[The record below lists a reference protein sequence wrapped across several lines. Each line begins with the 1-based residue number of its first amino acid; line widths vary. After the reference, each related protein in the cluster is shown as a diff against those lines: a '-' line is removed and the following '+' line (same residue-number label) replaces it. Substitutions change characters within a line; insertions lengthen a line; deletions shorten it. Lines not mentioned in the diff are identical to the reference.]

1 MMNSNSNVLSSL
13 QTSARPSVQRALIVG
28 SVVAL
33 ALFTSGCENMGA
45 REKGTAAGAGIGA
58 VAGAAIG
65 AMTGGKNTVR
75 GAAIGAA
82 AGAVAGN
89 LWSKRMEDQ
98 RRAMEAATQGTPV
111 EVTRTEDNQLK
122 VDIPNDIS
130 FSTGSA
136 ALKPELRGVLDTFAN
151 GLKSGGHGTLVR
163 VVGHTDST
171 GSDAVNNPLSRERA
185 ESVRNFLEDRGISG
199 NRIEVIGRGSREP
212 IASNDTAEGRAKNR
226 RVEIFM
232 RDPAEAN

>member
-1 MMNSNSNVLSSL
+1 MISKTK
-13 QTSARPSVQRALIVG
+13 QRSVQRALIVG
-28 SVVAL
+28 SAL
-33 ALFTSGCENMGA
+33 AAALLTTGCETMDPQT
-45 REKGTAAGAGIGA
+45 KGTAAGAGIGA

-65 AMTGGKNTVR
+65 SMTGGKNTVR

-82 AGAVAGN
+82 AGAIAGN

-122 VDIPNDIS
+122 LDIPNDIS
-130 FSTGSA
+130 FATGSA
-136 ALKPELRGVLDTFAN
+136 AIQPQLRGVLDTFAH
-151 GLKSGGHGTLVR
+151 GLKSGGTLVR

-171 GSDAVNNPLSRERA
+171 GSDAINNPLSLERA
-185 ESVRNFLEDRGISG
+185 ESVRNFLEDRGIG
-199 NRIEVIGRGSREP
+199 ANRIEVVGRGSREP
-212 IASNDTAEGRAKNR
+212 VASNDTAEGRAQNR

-232 RDPAEAN
+232 REPAQAN

>member
-1 MMNSNSNVLSSL
+1 MTHTAVHPASSL
-13 QTSARPSVQRALIVG
+13 NLRP
-28 SVVAL
+28 VAL
-33 ALFTSGCENMGA
+33 AVALGLAVLASGCENMGA
-45 REKGTAAGAGIGA
+45 REKGTATGAGIGA

-65 AMTGGKNTVR
+65 AMTGGNNTVK

-82 AGAVAGN
+82 AGAIAGN

-98 RRAMEAATQGTPV
+98 RKAMEQATAGTPV
-111 EVTRTEDNQLK
+111 EVSRTADNQLK
-122 VDIPNDIS
+122 LDIPNDIS

-136 ALKPELRGVLDTFAN
+136 ALKPELRGVLESFAN

-171 GSDAVNNPLSRERA
+171 GSDAINNPLSLERA
-185 ESVRNFLEDRGISG
+185 DSVRDFLTDRGIAS
-199 NRIEVIGRGSREP
+199 NRIEVAGRGSREP
-212 IASNDTAEGRAKNR
+212 IASNDTAEGRARNR

-232 RDPAEAN
+232 RDPAEQ